1 MPSAPRRALDAAWH
15 ADGVRLLLVR
25 HGQSPSNVRHL
36 LDTAVPG
43 PSLTD
48 LGREQAEAVAQLL
61 RDEGIGLVVAS
72 SQARAQET
80 ARPLATA
87 LGLDVQVLDELREI
101 AAGENEMRGDDEA
114 VAAYLSVVGS
124 WLHGDL
130 DVPQPGA
137 EDGHAFLARYD
148 AGISAAVGQARAAGA
163 EALVVVSH
171 GAAIRT
177 WTGIRVA
184 NLTAGF
190 VISHGLQNAGCV
202 ALEGSLEDG
211 WRALT
216 WTGAVVDSDEARA
229 AGTGP
234 AGEPAADEPG
244 SVF

>member
-1 MPSAPRRALDAAWH
+1 M
-15 ADGVRLLLVR
+15 RLFLVR

-48 LGREQAEAVAQLL
+48 LGREQADAVAALL
-61 RDEGIGLVVAS
+61 ADEGIGLVAAS

-80 ARPLATA
+80 ARPLASA
-87 LGLDVQVLDELREI
+87 LGLDVRVLDGLREI

-114 VAAYLSVVGS
+114 VAAYLGVVAS

-130 DVPQPGA
+130 DVAQPGA

-148 AGISAAVGQARAAGA
+148 AGVADAVAQARAAGV
-163 EALVVVSH
+163 EALAVVSH

-177 WTGIRVA
+177 WTGVRVA
-184 NLTAGF
+184 NLTADF
-190 VISHGLQNAGCV
+190 VIAHGLENTGCV
-202 ALEGSLEDG
+202 ALEGSPEDG

-216 WTGAVVDSDEARA
+216 WMGAVVDADEARA
-229 AGTGP
+229 TGTGP
-234 AGEPAADEPG
+234 AGEPADTVPG